1 MSDGGFLAM
10 GGYAFYVW
18 LAYGLSAAVLII
30 NAVLPARTEQSLLLG
45 IRKRTQEK
53 NSAQ

>member
-1 MSDGGFLAM
+1 MTNGGFLAM

-18 LAYGLSAAVLII
+18 FAYGLSAVVLMV
-30 NAVLPARTEQSLLLG
+30 NAVAPARTEKSLLLG

-53 NSAQ
+53 SSAQ